1 MDPDGV
7 PMLSDSPD
15 GEKPAQVNGREHLLG
30 HEETRENADAV
41 PDEDSASGRR
51 GPSSGLRAASQ
62 SSEMR
67 TGKGP
72 SDWATRE
79 SSVASRQRT
88 RGDAEERDCL
98 VAWRPRAGGRAW
110 DPGLRRREAASDRS
124 LSGWEA
130 ERKHA
135 GCQRGMRAQTA
146 TSSNGFRVS
155 EQREAGYWLGEK
167 WGPTSRAS
175 RFPRRLT
182 QRLPRG
188 GHYARTTTTR
198 SSAQRLGI
206 FWLSGKRTITYRP
219 SFVLFT

>member
-72 SDWATRE
+72 LDWATRE

-98 VAWRPRAGGRAW
+98 VAWRPRAGGEGMG
-110 DPGLRRREAASDRS
+110 PGAQAQRGGFRQEPKRMGGGAKARRLPEGNAGADGHLRRRLPCLRAARS
-124 LSGWEA
+124 RATGWE
-130 ERKHA
+130 R
-135 GCQRGMRAQTA
+135 
-146 TSSNGFRVS
+146 NG
-155 EQREAGYWLGEK
+155 G
-167 WGPTSRAS
+167 
-175 RFPRRLT
+175 PRRVH
-182 QRLPRG
+182 RG
-188 GHYARTTTTR
+188 FPVA
-198 SSAQRLGI
+198 
-206 FWLSGKRTITYRP
+206 
-219 SFVLFT
+219 

>member
-1 MDPDGV
+1 MDPDGA

-15 GEKPAQVNGREHLLG
+15 GEKPAQVNEKEHLLG
-30 HEETRENADAV
+30 HKETRENADAV

-62 SSEMR
+62 SSETR

-79 SSVASRQRT
+79 SSVALRQRT

-98 VAWRPRAGGRAW
+98 VAWRPQAGGRAW
-110 DPGLRRREAASDRS
+110 DPGLRRREAASDKS

-146 TSSNGFRVS
+146 TSSDGFRVS
-155 EQREAGYWLGEK
+155 EQREAGLLAGRETVS
-167 WGPTSRAS
+167 PSLNAAPAS
-175 RFPRRLT
+175 RWALRTHGDHPKLRPAT
-182 QRLPRG
+182 
-188 GHYARTTTTR
+188 GHFLVVWETDHH
-198 SSAQRLGI
+198 
-206 FWLSGKRTITYRP
+206 LS
-219 SFVLFT
+219 L

>member
-1 MDPDGV
+1 MDPDGA
-7 PMLSDSPD
+7 PMLSDSPY

-155 EQREAGYWLGEK
+155 EQREAGLLAGREM
-167 WGPTSRAS
+167 GAHIACIAVSLSLNAAPAS
-175 RFPRRLT
+175 RWALRTHDDHPKLRPAT
-182 QRLPRG
+182 
-188 GHYARTTTTR
+188 GHFLVVWETDHH
-198 SSAQRLGI
+198 
-206 FWLSGKRTITYRP
+206 LS
-219 SFVLFT
+219 L

>member
-1 MDPDGV
+1 MDPDGA

-72 SDWATRE
+72 SDWAMRE

-88 RGDAEERDCL
+88 RGDAEERL
-98 VAWRPRAGGRAW
+98 LGGLASSS
-110 DPGLRRREAASDRS
+110 RREGMGPGAQAQRGGFRQEPKRMGGGAKARRLPEGNAGADGHLHRRLPCLRAARS
-124 LSGWEA
+124 RATGWE
-130 ERKHA
+130 R
-135 GCQRGMRAQTA
+135 
-146 TSSNGFRVS
+146 NG
-155 EQREAGYWLGEK
+155 G
-167 WGPTSRAS
+167 
-175 RFPRRLT
+175 PRRVH
-182 QRLPRG
+182 RG
-188 GHYARTTTTR
+188 FPVA
-198 SSAQRLGI
+198 
-206 FWLSGKRTITYRP
+206 
-219 SFVLFT
+219 